1 MPHFI
6 IECSENILKEKS
18 PEDLI
23 NIVYAAAVS
32 SNLFHYNDIKV
43 RLRSYRYFRLAE
55 GKSSFVHVFGYIMEG
70 RSQDQKALLS
80 RNVTA
85 ELTHSLND
93 VSFLS
98 VNISEFEM
106 ATYCNK
112 SLLNPANKNKD
123 RHFEL

>member
-85 ELTHSLND
+85 ELTHSLTD